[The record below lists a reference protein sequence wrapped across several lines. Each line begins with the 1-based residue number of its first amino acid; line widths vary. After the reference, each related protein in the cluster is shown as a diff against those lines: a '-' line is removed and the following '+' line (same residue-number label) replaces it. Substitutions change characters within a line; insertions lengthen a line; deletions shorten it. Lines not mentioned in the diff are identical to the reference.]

1 MFGKEGSL
9 MCPPGVLLEKSLQM
23 TNRIL
28 SIHKDLECL
37 HLYVNKLFYNF
48 KMLLHV
54 HCTLYSTVS
63 SKFDFF
69 SMSKT
74 IQWDQKW
81 AKACICTQK
90 KKYEKIRIKTVPT
103 IKKQLCWYYQI
114 KNSSVGITKLET
126 ALLVLPN

>member
-54 HCTLYSTVS
+54 HCTVYSVQYSIIYVKNYSMGSKMSESLYLYT
-63 SKFDFF
+63 K
-69 SMSKT
+69 KE
-74 IQWDQKW
+74 IRKY
-81 AKACICTQK
+81 KNKKCT
-90 KKYEKIRIKTVPT
+90 
-103 IKKQLCWYYQI
+103 
-114 KNSSVGITKLET
+114 N
-126 ALLVLPN
+126 N